1 MSKPSPAAERR
12 IAAVKKLHAEV
23 LGADPS
29 DMNGELHLE
38 VPEILERMRALAP
51 LSRAPRW
58 AQAVEA
64 WAAMLEAEVELW
76 RVVYRHSPA
85 HVWASRCVGTRS
97 AAERFIADVASLPH
111 GEARLEAATLSGHE
125 YWAYVQGSVYFGY
138 ATLGL

>member
-12 IAAVKKLHAEV
+12 IAAVKALHADV
-23 LGADPS
+23 LGATPA

-38 VPEILERMRALAP
+38 LSEIVGRILELCP

-58 AQAVEA
+58 SKALED
-64 WAAMLEAEVELW
+64 WADMIEAEL
-76 RVVYRHSPA
+76 
-85 HVWASRCVGTRS
+85 GT
-97 AAERFIADVASLPH
+97 
-111 GEARLEAATLSGHE
+111 GHE